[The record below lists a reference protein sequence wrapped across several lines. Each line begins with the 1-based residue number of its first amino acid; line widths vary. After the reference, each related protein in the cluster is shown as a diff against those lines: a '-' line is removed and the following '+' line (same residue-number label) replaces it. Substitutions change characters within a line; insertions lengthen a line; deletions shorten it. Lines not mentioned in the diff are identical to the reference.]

1 MKYFTPQT
9 SEALNIIEPNEIRK
23 YPFQRFP
30 NKYKGSIRKEIWDLS
45 ENNAGISIQLKTNS
59 RNLKLK
65 WNVKLDFRMN
75 HMTDAGIKGLDVY
88 KHVNNQWQ
96 YLSTGLPNS
105 NENEHLI
112 KFNDVNEKTLCLYL
126 PLYDSIIDLDIGIDS
141 DSILKFITNDNK
153 PIVFY
158 GTSITQGGC
167 ASRPGMAHTNIIS
180 RSTIHPCINLGFS
193 GNGHLETEIGDIL
206 SKIDA
211 KCFIIDCLPNVSIRQ
226 IKSQV
231 IPLVK
236 SIRNKT
242 DANQCPIVFV
252 EQPLMHDAYIDEDVR
267 KKNLLLSNEIK
278 ECKKLGF
285 KDIHLIEQ
293 NGCLGLDHEATVD
306 GVHYNDIGF
315 QRFADHILKNIQDI
329 ILNKNS

>member
-1 MKYFTPQT
+1 VKYFTPQT

-45 ENNAGISIQLKTNS
+45 ENNAGISIQLRTNS

-126 PLYDSIIDLDIGIDS
+126 PLYDSIIDLYIGIDS

-211 KCFIIDCLPNVSIRQ
+211 KCFIIDCLSNVGISQIESNLTPLVMSIR
-226 IKSQV
+226 KSD
-231 IPLVK
+231 
-236 SIRNKT
+236 NGN
-242 DANQCPIVFV
+242 ACPIIFV
-252 EQPLMHDAYIDEDVR
+252 EQPMMHDLYINEDVTEKNYILS
-267 KKNLLLSNEIK
+267 KKVK
-278 ECKKLGF
+278 ECEQLGF
-285 KDIHLIEQ
+285 KDIHLINQE
-293 NGCLGLDHEATVD
+293 GSLGLDHEATVD

-315 QRFADHILKNIQDI
+315 QRFAKHMLSSIEKFL
-329 ILNKNS
+329 

>member
-9 SEALNIIEPNEIRK
+9 SEALNIIEPNELRK

-30 NKYKGSIRKEIWDLS
+30 DKYKGSIRKEVWDLS
-45 ENNAGISIQLKTNS
+45 ENNAGISIQLRTNS

-75 HMTDAGIKGLDVY
+75 HMTDAGIKGL
-88 KHVNNQWQ
+88 
-96 YLSTGLPNS
+96 
-105 NENEHLI
+105 
-112 KFNDVNEKTLCLYL
+112 NEKTLCLYL

-141 DSILKFITNDNK
+141 DSVLKFITNDNK

-193 GNGHLETEIGDIL
+193 GNGHLEKEIGEIL
-206 SKIDA
+206 STIDA
-211 KCFIIDCLPNVSIRQ
+211 KFFIIDCLPNVGISQIESNLTPLVMSIR
-226 IKSQV
+226 KSD
-231 IPLVK
+231 
-236 SIRNKT
+236 NGN
-242 DANQCPIVFV
+242 ACPIIFV
-252 EQPLMHDAYIDEDVR
+252 EQPIMHDLYIDEVVTEKNYILS
-267 KKNLLLSNEIK
+267 KKVK
-278 ECKKLGF
+278 ECEQLGF
-285 KDIHLIEQ
+285 KDIYLIYQ
-293 NGCLGLDHEATVD
+293 DGSMGLDNEATVD

-315 QRFADHILKNIQDI
+315 QRFAKHMLSSIEKFL
-329 ILNKNS
+329 

>member
-9 SEALNIIEPNEIRK
+9 SEALNIIEPNELRK

-30 NKYKGSIRKEIWDLS
+30 NKYKGSIRKEVWDLS

-112 KFNDVNEKTLCLYL
+112 KFNDVNEKTLCFYL

-141 DSILKFITNDNK
+141 DSFLKFITNDNK

-211 KCFIIDCLPNVSIRQ
+211 KCFIIDCLPNVGISQIESNLTPLVMSIR
-226 IKSQV
+226 KSD
-231 IPLVK
+231 
-236 SIRNKT
+236 NGN
-242 DANQCPIVFV
+242 ACPIIFV
-252 EQPLMHDAYIDEDVR
+252 EQPIMHDSYIDEVVTEKNYILS
-267 KKNLLLSNEIK
+267 KKVK
-278 ECKKLGF
+278 ECEQLGF
-285 KDIHLIEQ
+285 KDIHLISQE
-293 NGCLGLDHEATVD
+293 GSLGLDHEATVD

-315 QRFADHILKNIQDI
+315 QRFAKHM
-329 ILNKNS
+329 LNSIEKFL

>member
-9 SEALNIIEPNEIRK
+9 SEALNIIEQNEPRK

-30 NKYKGSIRKEIWDLS
+30 NKYKGSIRKEVWDLS
-45 ENNAGISIQLKTNS
+45 ENNAGISIQLRTNS

-75 HMTDAGIKGLDVY
+75 HMTDAGIKGLDIY

-141 DSILKFITNDNK
+141 DSILKFITNNNK

-211 KCFIIDCLPNVSIRQ
+211 KCFIIDCLPNVGIPQIELNLTPLVMSIR
-226 IKSQV
+226 KSD
-231 IPLVK
+231 
-236 SIRNKT
+236 NGN
-242 DANQCPIVFV
+242 ACPIIFV
-252 EQPLMHDAYIDEDVR
+252 EQPIMHDLYIDEVVTEKNYILS
-267 KKNLLLSNEIK
+267 KKVK
-278 ECKKLGF
+278 ECEQLGF
-285 KDIHLIEQ
+285 KDIHVINQE
-293 NGCLGLDHEATVD
+293 GSLGLDHEATVD
-306 GVHYNDIGF
+306 GVHYNEIGF
-315 QRFADHILKNIQDI
+315 QRFAKHMLSSIEKFL
-329 ILNKNS
+329 

>member
-1 MKYFTPQT
+1 VKYFTPKP
-9 SEALNIIEPNEIRK
+9 SEAQNIIEPNEPRK
-23 YPFQRFP
+23 HPFQRFP
-30 NKYKGSIRKEIWDLS
+30 NKYKGNIRKEVWALS
-45 ENNAGISIQLKTNS
+45 ENNAGISIQLRTNS

-75 HMTDAGIKGLDVY
+75 HMTDAGIKGLDIY
-88 KHVNNQWQ
+88 EHVNNQWQ

-105 NENEHLI
+105 NKNEHLI

-126 PLYDSIIDLDIGIDS
+126 PLYDSIIDLDIGIDR
-141 DSILKFITNDNK
+141 DSILKFIKNDNK

-180 RSTIHPCINLGFS
+180 RNTLYPCINLGFS

-206 SKIDA
+206 SKMNA
-211 KCFIIDCLPNVSIRQ
+211 KCFIIDCLPNVNITQ

-242 DANQCPIVFV
+242 DVNQCPIAFI

-278 ECKKLGF
+278 ECEKLGF
-285 KDIHLIEQ
+285 KDINLIGQ
-293 NGCLGLDHEATVD
+293 NSCLGSDHEATVD

-329 ILNKNS
+329 ILSKK

>member
-9 SEALNIIEPNEIRK
+9 SEALNIIEQNEPRK

-30 NKYKGSIRKEIWDLS
+30 NKYKESIRKEVWDLS
-45 ENNAGISIQLKTNS
+45 ENNAGVSIQLKTNS

-75 HMTDAGIKGLDVY
+75 HMTDAGIKGLDIY

-126 PLYDSIIDLDIGIDS
+126 PLYDSIINLDIGIDS
-141 DSILKFITNDNK
+141 DSILKFITNNNK

-211 KCFIIDCLPNVSIRQ
+211 KCFIIDCLPNVGIPQIELNLTPLVMSIR
-226 IKSQV
+226 KSD
-231 IPLVK
+231 
-236 SIRNKT
+236 NGN
-242 DANQCPIVFV
+242 ACPIIFV
-252 EQPLMHDAYIDEDVR
+252 EQPIMHDLYIDEVVTEKNYILS
-267 KKNLLLSNEIK
+267 KKVK
-278 ECKKLGF
+278 ECEQLGF
-285 KDIHLIEQ
+285 KDIHVINQE
-293 NGCLGLDHEATVD
+293 GSLGLDQEATVD

-315 QRFADHILKNIQDI
+315 QRFAKHMLSSIEKFL
-329 ILNKNS
+329 

>member
-1 MKYFTPQT
+1 VKYFIPKA
-9 SEALNIIEPNEIRK
+9 SEAQNIIEPKEPRT

-30 NKYKGSIRKEIWDLS
+30 DKYKESIRKEVWELS
-45 ENNAGISIQLKTNS
+45 ENNAGTCIQLRTNS
-59 RNLKLK
+59 KNLKLK

-75 HMTDAGIKGLDVY
+75 HMTDAGIKGLDIY
-88 KHVNNQWQ
+88 EHVNNQWQ

-105 NENEHLI
+105 NKNEHLI

-126 PLYDSIIDLDIGIDS
+126 PLYDSIIDLHIGIDS

-211 KCFIIDCLPNVSIRQ
+211 NCFIIDCLPNINISQIESKLTPLVMSIR
-226 IKSQV
+226 KSNNGNV
-231 IPLVK
+231 
-236 SIRNKT
+236 
-242 DANQCPIVFV
+242 CPIIFV
-252 EQPLMHDAYIDEDVR
+252 EQPIMHDPYIDEDVTEKNYILS
-267 KKNLLLSNEIK
+267 KKVK
-278 ECKKLGF
+278 ECEQLGF
-285 KDIHLIEQ
+285 KDIYLIHQ
-293 NGCLGLDHEATVD
+293 KGSMGLDHEATVD

-315 QRFADHILKNIQDI
+315 QRFAKHM
-329 ILNKNS
+329 LNSIEKFL

>member
-9 SEALNIIEPNEIRK
+9 SEALNIIEPNELRK

-30 NKYKGSIRKEIWDLS
+30 DKYKGSIRKEVWDLS
-45 ENNAGISIQLKTNS
+45 ENNAGISIHLRTNS

-65 WNVKLDFRMN
+65 WSVKLDFKMN

-88 KHVNNQWQ
+88 EYVNEQWK

-105 NENEHLI
+105 KKNEHLI
-112 KFNDVNEKTLCLYL
+112 KFNNVNKKTLCLYL
-126 PLYDSIIDLDIGIDS
+126 PLYDSIVDLDIGIDD
-141 DSILKFITNDNK
+141 DSNLKFIKNDNK

-180 RSTIHPCINLGFS
+180 RNTTHPCVNLGFS

-206 SKIDA
+206 SKVDA
-211 KCFIIDCLPNVSIRQ
+211 KCFVIDCLPNVNTTEIE
-226 IKSQV
+226 SQV
-231 IPLVK
+231 IPLIK
-236 SIRNKT
+236 SIRKKN
-242 DANQCPIVFV
+242 DDNPCPIVFI
-252 EQPLMHDAYIDEDVR
+252 EQPTMHDSYIDEDVS
-267 KKNLLLSNEIK
+267 KKNFLLSNEIK
-278 ECKKLGF
+278 ECEKLGF
-285 KDIHLIEQ
+285 RDIHLIGQ
-293 NGCLGLDHEATVD
+293 KDCLGSDYEATVD

-315 QRFADHILKNIQDI
+315 QRFADHILENMRGI
-329 ILNKNS
+329 I

>member
-9 SEALNIIEPNEIRK
+9 YDAQNIIEPDELRK

-30 NKYKGSIRKEIWDLS
+30 NKYKGSIRKEVWDLS
-45 ENNAGISIQLKTNS
+45 ENNAGISIKLRTNS

-75 HMTDAGIKGLDVY
+75 HMTDAGIKGLDIY
-88 KHVNNQWQ
+88 QHVNDQWQ

-141 DSILKFITNDNK
+141 DSVLKFITNDNK

-193 GNGHLETEIGDIL
+193 GNGHLEKEIGEIL
-206 SKIDA
+206 STIDA
-211 KCFIIDCLPNVSIRQ
+211 KFFIIDCLPNVGISQIESNLTPLVMSIR
-226 IKSQV
+226 KSD
-231 IPLVK
+231 
-236 SIRNKT
+236 NGN
-242 DANQCPIVFV
+242 ACPIIFV
-252 EQPLMHDAYIDEDVR
+252 EQPIMHDLYIDEVVTEKNYILS
-267 KKNLLLSNEIK
+267 KKVK
-278 ECKKLGF
+278 ECGQLGF
-285 KDIHLIEQ
+285 KDIHLINQE
-293 NGCLGLDHEATVD
+293 GSLGLDHEATVD

-315 QRFADHILKNIQDI
+315 QRFAKHMLSSIEKFL
-329 ILNKNS
+329 